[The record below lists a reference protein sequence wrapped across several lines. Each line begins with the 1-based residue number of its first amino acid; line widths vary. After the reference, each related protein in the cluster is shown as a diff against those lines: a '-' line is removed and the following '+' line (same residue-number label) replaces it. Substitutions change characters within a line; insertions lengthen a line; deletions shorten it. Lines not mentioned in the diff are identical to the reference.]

1 MLRGFYTAAS
11 GMIAQQRRQEA
22 LSNNMANANTPGYR
36 ADETP
41 LRAFPEMLMQRMGTK
56 RLPVKNYVNLPA
68 NRLLG
73 SMNTGVYVHETIPDF
88 RQGDLHETNMS
99 TDLAIQELNIPD
111 QTGSLFFTVQN
122 ENGEERF
129 TRNGQFTVDG
139 DGYLTTANGYYVL
152 ADNGSPIHTNGTDFR
167 VTNEGTI
174 QLANG
179 DQVDLAITYVPDART
194 LRKEGNDLF
203 EGEGEFNPNVTY
215 NIHQGHIE
223 RSNVDTGQTMAEM
236 MNAYRIFEANQRVLK
251 AYDESME
258 KAVSEVGR
266 LV

>member
-11 GMIAQQRRQEA
+11 GMIAQQRKQEA

-41 LRAFPEMLMQRMGTK
+41 VKAFPEMLMQRMGTK
-56 RLPVKNYVNLPA
+56 RLPVENQINLPA

-73 SMNTGVYVHETIPDF
+73 SMNTGAYVHETIPDF
-88 RQGDLHETNMS
+88 RQGDLQETNIA
-99 TDLAIQELNIPD
+99 TDLAIQDLNLPD
-111 QTGSLFFTVQN
+111 ETGSLFFTVQN

-129 TRNGQFTVDG
+129 TRNGHFTVDG
-139 DGYLTTANGYYVL
+139 EGYLTTASGYYVL
-152 ADNGSPIHTNGTDFR
+152 DDNGNPIQTDGIDFTVTNNGTI
-167 VTNEGTI
+167 E
-174 QLANG
+174 LANG
-179 DQVDLAITYVPDART
+179 QANLGIAYVADAHT

-203 EGEGEFNPNVTY
+203 EGAGEINPNATY

-223 RSNVDTGQTMAEM
+223 RSNVDTSQTMAEM
-236 MNAYRIFEANQRVLK
+236 MSAYRTFEANQRVLK